1 MREFAHLVECDDP
14 ALIRKAVVLEKLNG
28 MSGRFAAA
36 AEGTSLDFARVDDGP
51 CVEMEREIASLVV
64 RTWADHKHFTGW
76 GFEPINVRD
85 AALAID
91 ALERRRTRDATPENY
106 GKKHELWNAVYGEL
120 AELIKAGVL
129 EPPAGG
135 AAEGADGVAA
145 LPDVHSSHVGDDVQ
159 VWWSGPVSERG
170 ATLECEWVD
179 QGFGGQKGRLFARAA
194 GDGGEWTC
202 LTPEVAAHAPAPL
215 EVALPAA
222 MSGAEVELGYVV
234 GGGGGHELHVSDAR
248 LRAGV
253 SGVPDVHSSH
263 AGDDVQSW
271 WTSPGPVAAP
281 ATLACQWS
289 DQGFGNQKGKLFA
302 RAAGGGGEWTCLTPE
317 VAAHTPAPLEAALP
331 AEILGGAVE
340 PGYVVGG
347 GGGHELHVSD
357 ARLRAGS
364 AAAEPAAAASPIRVT
379 PINFKPLQSLFNKLF
394 VRRGQTTVNIAGDV
408 LRGTLIVDRSDDP
421 ALLSKVI
428 ERLRAL
434 AGANFARKLP
444 KGDFKAL
451 LEVVHTME
459 AIELPLHKKYD
470 DVSGS
475 IRIVPYR
482 LKANSSQ
489 AGLDEPLLWNMNF
502 FIDTPWWYRAG
513 QSEVLAAC
521 ELQIGDAKVI
531 DGLRGN
537 HVPYERARILD
548 ALPLLRAALEGLPVD
563 DAADY
568 DKINARLHH
577 ERTLELVCGGTV
589 TQTLPCA
596 RDYAPTHQL
605 RGTIINNS
613 HFRAFAG
620 WGAHAATLQTMV
632 LWQQRVDP
640 AKRYYLDCLSMSVR
654 DQMWGNEGLMIALAC
669 SVGPHLM
676 LLSERGFNTRER
688 ELHGEQ
694 GGVDLIRT
702 GYNFSRF
709 STDTLVPAGADA
721 LMVLAVGRLHGSGHE
736 FAYEGVRLGIS
747 EVLVPSDYTVASDG
761 TIVVSKLAE
770 ARAMDKAHQSA

>member
-202 LTPEVAAHAPAPL
+202 LTPEVAAH
-215 EVALPAA
+215 
-222 MSGAEVELGYVV
+222 
-234 GGGGGHELHVSDAR
+234 
-248 LRAGV
+248 
-253 SGVPDVHSSH
+253 
-263 AGDDVQSW
+263 
-271 WTSPGPVAAP
+271 
-281 ATLACQWS
+281 
-289 DQGFGNQKGKLFA
+289 
-302 RAAGGGGEWTCLTPE
+302 
-317 VAAHTPAPLEAALP
+317 TPAPLEAALP

-340 PGYVVGG
+340 LGYVVGG